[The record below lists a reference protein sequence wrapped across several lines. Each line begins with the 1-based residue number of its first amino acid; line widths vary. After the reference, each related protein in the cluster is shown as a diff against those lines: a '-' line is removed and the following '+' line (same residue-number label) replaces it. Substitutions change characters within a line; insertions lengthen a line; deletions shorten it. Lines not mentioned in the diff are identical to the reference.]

1 MAMSDDVD
9 GYAVSDID
17 DDVDGSVNGAVGV
30 SVG

>member
-17 DDVDGSVNGAVGV
+17 DGVDDSVNGAVGV
-30 SVG
+30 AVG